1 MKKSG
6 LMSLKSIDLAR
17 YGKKNNECHSLTSLI
32 DDPSM
37 KFIVFLRLMLNWS
50 KNLSVFREI
59 PDIIPLLKQKY
70 ALGCASQYH
79 ILSCRKFLGPQ
90 LFRLLLVPKCFTKC
104 KNPKVLKCV
113 SNMI

>member
-59 PDIIPLLKQKY
+59 PDIIPLETKV
-70 ALGCASQYH
+70 C
-79 ILSCRKFLGPQ
+79 
-90 LFRLLLVPKCFTKC
+90 FRVCQSVPY
-104 KNPKVLKCV
+104 NVVQKVLG
-113 SNMI
+113 SPTLPFAISTQMFH